1 VGWLKFRMWILDWT
15 GYENTFKIKKK
26 KLADIMN
33 SLFPIHVSPW
43 MRTEFVALGYWLR
56 IRLYLQ

>member
-15 GYENTFKIKKK
+15 GYENAFKIKKK

-43 MRTEFVALGYWLR
+43 MR